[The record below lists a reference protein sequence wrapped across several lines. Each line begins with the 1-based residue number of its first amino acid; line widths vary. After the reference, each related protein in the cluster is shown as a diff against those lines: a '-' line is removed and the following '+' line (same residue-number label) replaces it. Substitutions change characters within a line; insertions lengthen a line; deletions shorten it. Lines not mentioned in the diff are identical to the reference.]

1 MKSGFTL
8 KDYWA
13 LIKMSMRSAYWRI
26 DISGDLAIK
35 TDECLKS

>member
-13 LIKMSMRSAYWRI
+13 LIKMSMRSASIILDCVDFSCWGGFGI
-26 DISGDLAIK
+26 I
-35 TDECLKS
+35 